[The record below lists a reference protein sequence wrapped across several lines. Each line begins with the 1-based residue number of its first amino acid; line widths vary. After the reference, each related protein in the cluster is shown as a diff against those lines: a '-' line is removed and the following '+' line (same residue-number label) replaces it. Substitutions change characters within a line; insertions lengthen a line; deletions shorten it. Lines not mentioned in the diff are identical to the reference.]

1 MSAPALPDLAEAANG
16 ASYRT
21 SPIKRN
27 RRTKAEMAELRA
39 GLYAIVAA
47 DHPMTVRQ
55 VFYQAEVRGLVEKT
69 EGECKNAVGR
79 LLLEMRRAGALPYSW
94 IADNTRWMRKP
105 KTYTGLADFIERHQQ
120 TYRRDLWAEAEIYT
134 EIWCEKDALAGV
146 LYDVTQEYDVPLMV
160 SRGFSSESY
169 LYSAVDVITDQLSQ
183 AGSAYQAVIYLLTDY
198 DPSGLGIFKSIE
210 KGLRRMC
217 PKLLPGFE
225 QEMLIVER
233 VAVTEEQ
240 IKHWQL
246 PTRPTKVKGNN
257 HAKDWGDRPS
267 VELDAIPPGELRALV
282 QRCIEQHIDRDQLDH
297 LRVVENEERQLLR
310 IFGQQVAGE
319 AAQ

>member
-1 MSAPALPDLAEAANG
+1 MSAPALPDLAEATNG

-55 VFYQAEVRGLVEKT
+55 VFYQAEVRGLIEKT
-69 EGECKNAVGR
+69 EGECKNTVGR

-105 KTYTGLADFIERHQQ
+105 KTYTGLTDFIERHQQ

-134 EIWCEKDALAGV
+134 EVWCEKDALAGV

-183 AGSAYQAVIYLLTDY
+183 AGSAYQAVIYVLTDY
-198 DPSGLGIFKSIE
+198 DPSGQGIFKSIE
-210 KGLRRMC
+210 NGLRRMC

-257 HAKDWGDRPS
+257 HATDW
-267 VELDAIPPGELRALV
+267 A
-282 QRCIEQHIDRDQLDH
+282 IDR
-297 LRVVENEERQLLR
+297 RSSWTPFRRASCAPWSN
-310 IFGQQVAGE
+310 
-319 AAQ
+319 AA